1 MKELSVVGV
10 LIINAFILVRYC
22 YLIIRRRI
30 QPSLAMWLFFT
41 IAAGGSLATYLSSG
55 DFGLLDNIVN
65 TADIVLVVLI
75 ALAIAIFGDKSTK
88 FNHFDSGCLVSVVII
103 CVFWAVTKNH
113 IVSHLLIQTIMIIAY
128 FPVVKRLWTTDRNTE
143 SYLAWIGLLLSPTVS
158 LLSSRG
164 MLASVYAIRAMV
176 CTSLLLLL
184 MIRADLRSRRMPIT
198 RTGED
203 LES

>member
-1 MKELSVVGV
+1 VKEFSIVGV

-22 YLIIRRRI
+22 YLIIRGRI
-30 QPSLAMWLFFT
+30 QPALAMWLFFS

-55 DFGLLDNIVN
+55 NFGLLDNIVN
-65 TADIVLVVLI
+65 SADILLVVVI
-75 ALAIAIFGDKSTK
+75 TLAIAVFGDKSTK
-88 FNHFDSGCLVSVVII
+88 FNVFDSGCLVSVVVI

-113 IVSHLLIQTIMIIAY
+113 IASHLLIQTIMIIAY

-143 SYLAWIGLLLSPTVS
+143 SYVAWIGLLLAPSVS

-184 MIRADLRSRRMPIT
+184 MIRADLRNRRAGKAPT
-198 RTGED
+198 
-203 LES
+203 ES